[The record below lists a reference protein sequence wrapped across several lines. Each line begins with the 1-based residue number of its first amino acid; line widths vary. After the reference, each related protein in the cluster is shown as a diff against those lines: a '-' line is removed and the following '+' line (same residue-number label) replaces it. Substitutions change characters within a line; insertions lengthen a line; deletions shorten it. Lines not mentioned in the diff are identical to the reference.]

1 MKMLRKATKPL
12 MKIKRKIK
20 HFKIECLFAKWYNRN
35 RFCELDEGEEYD
47 GF

>member
-1 MKMLRKATKPL
+1 ME
-12 MKIKRKIK
+12 
-20 HFKIECLFAKWYNRN
+20 HFKIECLFVKWYNKN